1 MTDCQK
7 ENQFDTEGC
16 WSESFRVREDVY
28 ILLSVMFSGA
38 SQADDKC
45 YEKFNAAGNFNGHCG
60 QTGEESF
67 RKCELQ

>member
-1 MTDCQK
+1 M
-7 ENQFDTEGC
+7 
-16 WSESFRVREDVY
+16 REDVY